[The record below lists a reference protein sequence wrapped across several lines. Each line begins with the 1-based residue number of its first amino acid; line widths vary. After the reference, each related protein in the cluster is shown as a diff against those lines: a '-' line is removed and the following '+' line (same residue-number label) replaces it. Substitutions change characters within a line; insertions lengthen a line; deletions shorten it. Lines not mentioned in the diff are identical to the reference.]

1 LSDLWVRFSDALP
14 SLDTAAAHRAVGLL
28 DRCLQSV
35 GESSDERNFLSG
47 MLPELVTEFS
57 AQWCGV
63 LIRSPGW
70 ELDAEYGRQQPS
82 SWPAALL
89 DESLD
94 RGAAGGESIEDPQG
108 WTAAAVPL
116 DDSATSASV
125 LLIAGGRFDLD
136 QLPLLA
142 IAGRGLSVAR
152 GLASQSEHSRK
163 RADRLAATLKASA
176 GFAGVREMVPLLER
190 IAAEATRLLEC
201 DRASIFVHDR
211 ERSELVACP
220 ALGVEGGT
228 LRIPDDVGI
237 VGDVIHSG
245 QAVQVDDVT
254 ADERFNPEVDKE
266 TGYTT
271 RNLLCVPLRNG
282 NGEVMGAFELINRL
296 EGQFGQDDLE
306 ALEHLAG
313 HAAVALA
320 NTREHQQLL
329 RSRDQLT
336 EQVAR
341 GARLIGNSPAII
353 ALRDTVDRLAN
364 TDLPVLVLGPS
375 GTGKEVVSRALHVG
389 GSRTDQPFVAV
400 NCAAIS
406 ETLLESELFGHEKG
420 AFTDAIESRKG
431 RFELADDGT
440 LFLDEIGDMSPGGQ
454 AKLLR
459 VLEQKVITRVGGSQ
473 TIPINVRVIAAT
485 NQDLGEL
492 VQEKRFREDLFY
504 RLSVVTLELPP
515 LADRPEDILL
525 LAEHFLSEFCVE
537 AGRATLS
544 LAPEALQRLA
554 GHAWPGNVREL
565 RNLMERVAFLCPG
578 DQIEIDDLAFILAPG
593 REPDSEM
600 PTDAGL
606 AEATRR
612 FQVDY
617 IRRSIRLAADNMTE
631 AARLLGLHRSNLYR
645 KMGQLEM
652 KESQQDPGEE
662 AGPGSPGPSAV

>member
-1 LSDLWVRFSDALP
+1 MSGQWVRFSDALQ
-14 SLDTAAAHRAVGLL
+14 SLDVHEAVRATGFL

-35 GESSDERNFLSG
+35 AESPDEPTLLG
-47 MLPELVTEFS
+47 GLLPELVTEFS

-63 LIRSPGW
+63 LVRKSGW
-70 ELDAEYGRQQPS
+70 DLESEYGRQQPAD
-82 SWPAALL
+82 WPIELL
-89 DESLD
+89 QESLD
-94 RGAAGGESIEDPQG
+94 REAAGGQPIDNPNG
-108 WTAAAVPL
+108 WTVAAVPL
-116 DDSATSASV
+116 DDSAASASV
-125 LLIAGGRFDLD
+125 LLLAGGHLDLA

-152 GLASQSEHSRK
+152 DLASHSDYATR

-176 GFAGVREMVPLLER
+176 GFAGVHEMVPLLEQ
-190 IAAEATRLLEC
+190 IADVATDLLAC
-201 DRASIFVHDR
+201 DRASIFVHDQ
-211 ERSELVACP
+211 ERNELVACP
-220 ALGVEGGT
+220 ALGVDSGT
-228 LRIPDDVGI
+228 LRIPDDAGI
-237 VGDVIHSG
+237 VGDVIRSG

-254 ADERFNPEVDKE
+254 TDERFNPEVDKE

-271 RNLLCVPLRNG
+271 RNLLCVPLRD
-282 NGEVMGAFELINRL
+282 GEGEIMGAFELINRL
-296 EGQFGQDDLE
+296 EGHFDQDDLE

-320 NTREHQQLL
+320 NTREHQRLS

-353 ALRDTVDRLAN
+353 ALRDTIERLAN
-364 TDLPVLVLGPS
+364 TDLPVLVLGAS

-389 GSRTDQPFVAV
+389 GSRADQPFVAV

-420 AFTDAIESRKG
+420 AFTDAAETRKG
-431 RFELADDGT
+431 KFELADEGT

-485 NQDLGEL
+485 NQDLSEAVG
-492 VQEKRFREDLFY
+492 EKRFREDLFY

-515 LADRPEDILL
+515 LSDRPEDILP
-525 LAEHFLSEFCVE
+525 LAEHFLGDFCVE
-537 AGRATLS
+537 AGRSPLT
-544 LAPEALQRLA
+544 LAPEAQQRLT
-554 GHAWPGNVREL
+554 GHTWPGNVREL

-593 REPDSEM
+593 REPDVEM
-600 PTDAGL
+600 PADAGL

-617 IRRSIRLAADNMTE
+617 IRRSIRLAANNMTE

-652 KESQQDPGEE
+652 TESEQEPPAE
-662 AGPGSPGPSAV
+662 

>member
-1 LSDLWVRFSDALP
+1 MSDLWVRFSDALQ

-35 GESSDERNFLSG
+35 GESRDERSFLSG

-70 ELDAEYGRQQPS
+70 ELHAEYGRQQPS

-94 RGAAGGESIEDPQG
+94 RSAAGGESIEDPQG

-125 LLIAGGRFDLD
+125 LLIAGGHFDLD

-152 GLASQSEHSRK
+152 GLASQSEHSAK
-163 RADRLAATLKASA
+163 RADRLAATLRVSA
-176 GFAGVREMVPLLER
+176 GFAGVREMVPLLEQ
-190 IAAEATRLLEC
+190 IASEATVLLEC
-201 DRASIFVHDR
+201 DRASIFVRDR
-211 ERSELVACP
+211 ERGELVACP

-228 LRIPDDVGI
+228 LRIPDDVGV

-245 QAVQVDDVT
+245 EAVQVDDVT
-254 ADERFNPEVDKE
+254 TDERFNPDVDKE

-282 NGEVMGAFELINRL
+282 QGEVMGAFELINRL
-296 EGQFGQDDLE
+296 EGQFGPDDLE

-341 GARLIGNSPAII
+341 GARLIGQSPAII

-420 AFTDAIESRKG
+420 AFTDAIDTRKG
-431 RFELADDGT
+431 KFELADDGT

-459 VLEQKVITRVGGSQ
+459 VLEEKLITRVGGSQ

-485 NQDLGEL
+485 NQDLGQL

-515 LADRPEDILL
+515 LADRPEDILP
-525 LAEHFLSEFCVE
+525 LAEHFLGEFCVE

-652 KESQQDPGEE
+652 KESQQDPLEDPPPE
-662 AGPGSPGPSAV
+662 SA

>member
-1 LSDLWVRFSDALP
+1 MSGQWVRFSDALQ
-14 SLDTAAAHRAVGLL
+14 SLDVHEAVRATGFL

-35 GESSDERNFLSG
+35 AESPDEPTLLG
-47 MLPELVTEFS
+47 GLLPELVTEFS

-63 LIRSPGW
+63 LVRKSGW
-70 ELDAEYGRQQPS
+70 DLESEYGRQQPAD
-82 SWPAALL
+82 WPIELL
-89 DESLD
+89 QESLD
-94 RGAAGGESIEDPQG
+94 REAAGGQPIDNPNG
-108 WTAAAVPL
+108 WTVAAVPL
-116 DDSATSASV
+116 DDSAASASV
-125 LLIAGGRFDLD
+125 LLLAGGHLDLA

-152 GLASQSEHSRK
+152 DLASHSDYATR

-176 GFAGVREMVPLLER
+176 GFAGVHEMVPLLEQ
-190 IAAEATRLLEC
+190 IADVATDLLAC
-201 DRASIFVHDR
+201 DRASIFVHDQ
-211 ERSELVACP
+211 ERNELVACP
-220 ALGVEGGT
+220 ALGVDSGT
-228 LRIPDDVGI
+228 LRIPDDAGI
-237 VGDVIHSG
+237 VGDVIRSG

-254 ADERFNPEVDKE
+254 TDERFNPEVDKE

-271 RNLLCVPLRNG
+271 RNLLCVPLRD
-282 NGEVMGAFELINRL
+282 GEGEIMGAFELINRL
-296 EGQFGQDDLE
+296 EGHFDQDDLE

-320 NTREHQQLL
+320 NTREHQRLS

-353 ALRDTVDRLAN
+353 ALRDTIERLAN
-364 TDLPVLVLGPS
+364 TDLPVLVLGAS

-389 GSRTDQPFVAV
+389 GSRADQPFVAV

-420 AFTDAIESRKG
+420 AFTDAAETRKG
-431 RFELADDGT
+431 KFELADEGT

-485 NQDLGEL
+485 NQDLSEA
-492 VQEKRFREDLFY
+492 VSEKRFREDLFY

-515 LADRPEDILL
+515 LSDRPEDILP
-525 LAEHFLSEFCVE
+525 LAEHFLGDFCVE
-537 AGRATLS
+537 AGRSPLT
-544 LAPEALQRLA
+544 LAPEAQQRLT
-554 GHAWPGNVREL
+554 GHTWPGNVREL

-593 REPDSEM
+593 REPDVEM
-600 PTDAGL
+600 PADAGL

-617 IRRSIRLAADNMTE
+617 IRRSIRLAANNMTE

-652 KESQQDPGEE
+652 TESEQEPPTE
-662 AGPGSPGPSAV
+662 

>member
-1 LSDLWVRFSDALP
+1 M
-14 SLDTAAAHRAVGLL
+14 

-35 GESSDERNFLSG
+35 GESSEEQSFLSG
-47 MLPELVTEFS
+47 LLPELVTEFS

-63 LIRSPGW
+63 LIRNPGW
-70 ELDAEYGRQQPS
+70 ELHAEYGRQRPS

-125 LLIAGGRFDLD
+125 LLIAGGHFDLE

-152 GLASQSEHSRK
+152 GLASQSEHSAK
-163 RADRLAATLKASA
+163 RADRLAATLKVSA
-176 GFAGVREMVPLLER
+176 GFAGMREMVPLLEQ

-201 DRASIFVHDR
+201 DRASIFVRDR
-211 ERSELVACP
+211 ERGDLVACP

-228 LRIPDDVGI
+228 LRIPDDVGV

-245 QAVQVDDVT
+245 QA
-254 ADERFNPEVDKE
+254 EVDKE

-271 RNLLCVPLRNG
+271 RNLLCVPLRSVD
-282 NGEVMGAFELINRL
+282 GEVMGAFELINRL
-296 EGQFGQDDLE
+296 EGRFGSDDLE

-341 GARLIGNSPAII
+341 GARLIGDSPAII

-400 NCAAIS
+400 NCAALS

-420 AFTDAIESRKG
+420 AFTDAVETRKG
-431 RFELADDGT
+431 KFELADDGT

-459 VLEQKVITRVGGSQ
+459 VLEHKVITRVGGSES
-473 TIPINVRVIAAT
+473 IPINVRVIAAT
-485 NQDLGEL
+485 NQDLGQL

-515 LADRPEDILL
+515 LADRPEDILP
-525 LAEHFLSEFCVE
+525 LAEHFLGEFCVE

-652 KESQQDPGEE
+652 KESQQDPLEDPPPE
-662 AGPGSPGPSAV
+662 SA

>member
-1 LSDLWVRFSDALP
+1 MSGQWVRFSDALQ
-14 SLDTAAAHRAVGLL
+14 SLDVHEAVRATGFL

-35 GESSDERNFLSG
+35 AESPDEPTLLG
-47 MLPELVTEFS
+47 GLLPELVTEFS

-63 LIRSPGW
+63 LVRKSGW
-70 ELDAEYGRQQPS
+70 DLESEYGRQQPAD
-82 SWPAALL
+82 WPIELL
-89 DESLD
+89 QESLD
-94 RGAAGGESIEDPQG
+94 REAAGGQPIDNPNG
-108 WTAAAVPL
+108 WTVAAVPL
-116 DDSATSASV
+116 DDSAASASV
-125 LLIAGGRFDLD
+125 LLLAGGHLDLA

-152 GLASQSEHSRK
+152 DLASHSDYATR

-176 GFAGVREMVPLLER
+176 GFAGVHEMVPLLEQ
-190 IAAEATRLLEC
+190 IADVATDLLAC
-201 DRASIFVHDR
+201 DRASIFVHDQ
-211 ERSELVACP
+211 ERNELVACP
-220 ALGVEGGT
+220 ALGVDSGT
-228 LRIPDDVGI
+228 LRIPDDAGI
-237 VGDVIHSG
+237 VGDVIRSG
-245 QAVQVDDVT
+245 QAVQVEDVT
-254 ADERFNPEVDKE
+254 TDERFNPEVDKE

-271 RNLLCVPLRNG
+271 RNLLCVPLRD
-282 NGEVMGAFELINRL
+282 GEGEIMGAFELINRL
-296 EGQFGQDDLE
+296 EGHFDQDDLE

-320 NTREHQQLL
+320 NTREHQRLS

-353 ALRDTVDRLAN
+353 ALRDTIERLAN
-364 TDLPVLVLGPS
+364 TDLPVLVLGAS

-389 GSRTDQPFVAV
+389 GSRADQPFVAV

-420 AFTDAIESRKG
+420 AFTDAAETRKG
-431 RFELADDGT
+431 KFELADEGT

-485 NQDLGEL
+485 NQDLSEA
-492 VQEKRFREDLFY
+492 VSEKRFREDLFY

-515 LADRPEDILL
+515 LSDRPEDILP
-525 LAEHFLSEFCVE
+525 LAEHFLGDFCVE
-537 AGRATLS
+537 AGRSPLT
-544 LAPEALQRLA
+544 LAPEAQQRLT
-554 GHAWPGNVREL
+554 GHTWPGNVREL

-593 REPDSEM
+593 REPDVEM
-600 PTDAGL
+600 PADAGL

-617 IRRSIRLAADNMTE
+617 IRRSIRLAANNMTE

-652 KESQQDPGEE
+652 TESEQEPPTE
-662 AGPGSPGPSAV
+662 

>member
-1 LSDLWVRFSDALP
+1 MSGQWVRFSDALQ
-14 SLDTAAAHRAVGLL
+14 SLDVHEAVRATGFL

-35 GESSDERNFLSG
+35 AESPDEPTLLG
-47 MLPELVTEFS
+47 GLLPELVTEFS

-63 LIRSPGW
+63 LVRKSGW
-70 ELDAEYGRQQPS
+70 DLESEYGRQQPAD
-82 SWPAALL
+82 WPIELL
-89 DESLD
+89 QESLD
-94 RGAAGGESIEDPQG
+94 REAAGGQPIDNPNG
-108 WTAAAVPL
+108 WTVAAVPL
-116 DDSATSASV
+116 DDSAASASV
-125 LLIAGGRFDLD
+125 LLLAGGHLDLA

-152 GLASQSEHSRK
+152 DLASHSDYATR

-176 GFAGVREMVPLLER
+176 GFAGVHEMVPLLEQ
-190 IAAEATRLLEC
+190 IADVATDLLAC
-201 DRASIFVHDR
+201 DRASIFVHDQ
-211 ERSELVACP
+211 ERNELVACP
-220 ALGVEGGT
+220 ALGVDSGT
-228 LRIPDDVGI
+228 LRIPDDAGI
-237 VGDVIHSG
+237 VGDVIRSG

-254 ADERFNPEVDKE
+254 TDERFNPEVDKE

-271 RNLLCVPLRNG
+271 RNLLCVPLRD
-282 NGEVMGAFELINRL
+282 GEGEIMGAFELINRL
-296 EGQFGQDDLE
+296 EGHFYQDDLE
-306 ALEHLAG
+306 TLEHLAG

-320 NTREHQQLL
+320 NTREHQRLS

-353 ALRDTVDRLAN
+353 ALRDTIERLAN
-364 TDLPVLVLGPS
+364 TDLPVLVLGAS

-389 GSRTDQPFVAV
+389 GSRADQPFVAV

-420 AFTDAIESRKG
+420 AFTDAAETRKG
-431 RFELADDGT
+431 KFELADEGT

-485 NQDLGEL
+485 NQDLSEAVG
-492 VQEKRFREDLFY
+492 EKRFREDLFY

-515 LADRPEDILL
+515 LSDRPEDILP
-525 LAEHFLSEFCVE
+525 LAEHFLGDFCVE
-537 AGRATLS
+537 AGRSPLT
-544 LAPEALQRLA
+544 LAPEAQQRLT
-554 GHAWPGNVREL
+554 GHTWPGNVREL

-593 REPDSEM
+593 REPDVEM
-600 PTDAGL
+600 PADAGL

-617 IRRSIRLAADNMTE
+617 IRRSIRLAANNMTE

-652 KESQQDPGEE
+652 TESEQEPPAE
-662 AGPGSPGPSAV
+662 

>member
-1 LSDLWVRFSDALP
+1 MSGQWVRFSDALQ
-14 SLDTAAAHRAVGLL
+14 SLDVHEAVRATGFL

-35 GESSDERNFLSG
+35 AESPDEPTLLG
-47 MLPELVTEFS
+47 GLLPELVTEFS

-63 LIRSPGW
+63 LVRKSGW
-70 ELDAEYGRQQPS
+70 DLESEYGRQQPAD
-82 SWPAALL
+82 WPIELL
-89 DESLD
+89 QESLD
-94 RGAAGGESIEDPQG
+94 REAAGGQPIDNPNG
-108 WTAAAVPL
+108 WTVAAVPL
-116 DDSATSASV
+116 DDSAASASV
-125 LLIAGGRFDLD
+125 LLLAGGHLDLA

-152 GLASQSEHSRK
+152 DLASHSDYATR

-176 GFAGVREMVPLLER
+176 GFAGVHEMVPLLEQ
-190 IAAEATRLLEC
+190 IADVATDLLAC
-201 DRASIFVHDR
+201 DRASIFVHDQ
-211 ERSELVACP
+211 ERNELVACP
-220 ALGVEGGT
+220 ALGVDSGT
-228 LRIPDDVGI
+228 LRIPDDAGI
-237 VGDVIHSG
+237 VGDVIRSG
-245 QAVQVDDVT
+245 QAVQVEDVT
-254 ADERFNPEVDKE
+254 TDERFNPEVDKE

-271 RNLLCVPLRNG
+271 RNLLCVPLRD
-282 NGEVMGAFELINRL
+282 GEGEIMGAFELINRL
-296 EGQFGQDDLE
+296 EGHFDQDDLE

-320 NTREHQQLL
+320 NTREHQRLS

-353 ALRDTVDRLAN
+353 ALRDTIERLAN
-364 TDLPVLVLGPS
+364 TDLPVLVLGAS

-389 GSRTDQPFVAV
+389 GSRADQPFVAV

-420 AFTDAIESRKG
+420 AFTDAAETRKG
-431 RFELADDGT
+431 KFELADEGT

-485 NQDLGEL
+485 NQDLSEAVG
-492 VQEKRFREDLFY
+492 EKRFREDLFY

-515 LADRPEDILL
+515 LSDRPEDILP
-525 LAEHFLSEFCVE
+525 LAEHFLGDFCVE
-537 AGRATLS
+537 AGRSPLT
-544 LAPEALQRLA
+544 LAPEAQQRLT
-554 GHAWPGNVREL
+554 GHTWPGNVREL

-593 REPDSEM
+593 REPDVEM
-600 PTDAGL
+600 PADAGL

-617 IRRSIRLAADNMTE
+617 IRRSIRLAANNMTE

-652 KESQQDPGEE
+652 TESEQEPPTE
-662 AGPGSPGPSAV
+662 

>member
-1 LSDLWVRFSDALP
+1 MSGQWVRFSDALQ
-14 SLDTAAAHRAVGLL
+14 SLDVHEAVRATGFL

-35 GESSDERNFLSG
+35 AESPDEPTLLG
-47 MLPELVTEFS
+47 GLLPELVTEFS

-63 LIRSPGW
+63 LVRKSGW
-70 ELDAEYGRQQPS
+70 DLESEYGRQQPAD
-82 SWPAALL
+82 WPIELL
-89 DESLD
+89 QESLD
-94 RGAAGGESIEDPQG
+94 REAAGGQPIDNPNG
-108 WTAAAVPL
+108 WTVAAVPL
-116 DDSATSASV
+116 DDSAASASV
-125 LLIAGGRFDLD
+125 LLLAGGHLDLA

-152 GLASQSEHSRK
+152 DLASHSDYATR

-176 GFAGVREMVPLLER
+176 GFAGVHEMVPLLEQ
-190 IAAEATRLLEC
+190 IADVATDLLAC
-201 DRASIFVHDR
+201 DRASIFVHDQ
-211 ERSELVACP
+211 ERNELVACP
-220 ALGVEGGT
+220 ALGVDSGT
-228 LRIPDDVGI
+228 LRIPDDAGI
-237 VGDVIHSG
+237 VGDVIRSG

-254 ADERFNPEVDKE
+254 TDERFNPEVDKE

-271 RNLLCVPLRNG
+271 RNLLCVPLRD
-282 NGEVMGAFELINRL
+282 GEGEIMGAFELINRL
-296 EGQFGQDDLE
+296 EGHFDQDDLE

-320 NTREHQQLL
+320 NTREHQRLS

-353 ALRDTVDRLAN
+353 ALRDTIERLAN
-364 TDLPVLVLGPS
+364 TDLPVLVLGAS

-389 GSRTDQPFVAV
+389 GSRADQPFVAV

-420 AFTDAIESRKG
+420 AFTDAAETRKG
-431 RFELADDGT
+431 KFELADEGT

-485 NQDLGEL
+485 NQDLSEA
-492 VQEKRFREDLFY
+492 VSEKRFREDLFY

-515 LADRPEDILL
+515 LSDRPEDILP
-525 LAEHFLSEFCVE
+525 LAEHFLGDFCVE
-537 AGRATLS
+537 AGRSPLT
-544 LAPEALQRLA
+544 LAPEAQQRLT
-554 GHAWPGNVREL
+554 GHTWPGNVREL

-593 REPDSEM
+593 REPDVEM
-600 PTDAGL
+600 PADAGL

-617 IRRSIRLAADNMTE
+617 IRRSIRLAANNMTE

-652 KESQQDPGEE
+652 TESEQEPPAE
-662 AGPGSPGPSAV
+662 